1 MVALIVLVIILIFLV
16 VFICLIPYFRV
27 SYTRD
32 TMKSFL
38 YKI

>member
-27 SYTRD
+27 
-32 TMKSFL
+32 MNL
-38 YKI
+38 Q

>member
-27 SYTRD
+27 RYIE
-32 TMKSFL
+32 L
-38 YKI
+38 YYKKL

>member
-27 SYTRD
+27 
-32 TMKSFL
+32 MHL
-38 YKI
+38 Q